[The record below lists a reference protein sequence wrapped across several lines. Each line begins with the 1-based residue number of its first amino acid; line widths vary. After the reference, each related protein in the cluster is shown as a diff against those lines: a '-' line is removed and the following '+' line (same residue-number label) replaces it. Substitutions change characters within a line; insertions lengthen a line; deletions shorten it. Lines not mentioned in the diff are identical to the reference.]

1 MKTLDAGTRIAL
13 KKKLLFPC
21 YVEVMVRV
29 TQCLYSAIE
38 RLNNSPIV
46 KKHRQ
51 FYIYLLEPKIIIAV
65 LFAPFYPNTNA

>member
-46 KKHRQ
+46 KKHR
-51 FYIYLLEPKIIIAV
+51 
-65 LFAPFYPNTNA
+65 